1 MSILLLLLLHEA
13 NGGDLSKRIQPAYGQ
28 VIATGWLA
36 GCYSPCEL
44 PTCLMDC
51 HRSIDRF
58 AADRQTE
65 ILIRIDILSKARVE
79 KGKGELQESVDG
91 GEYIYWNRLQI
102 IMSIFVELCVNNN
115 KG

>member
-1 MSILLLLLLHEA
+1 MKRMAGTSLSAYNLHMDKWLPLDGWLVVVLHV
-13 NGGDLSKRIQPAYGQ
+13 NCQPAWW
-28 VIATGWLA
+28 IAT
-36 GCYSPCEL
+36 
-44 PTCLMDC
+44 D
-51 HRSIDRF
+51 RSIDLQQT
-58 AADRQTE
+58 DRQRE

-79 KGKGELQESVDG
+79 KGKGELQESVDE